1 MPRSWNGDASAIW
14 AIHPSLASFI
24 RAGTGAGK
32 SNPIPIGGHWEYQEV
47 GWFEDLWGGVVLG
60 FGRFGCLL
68 VPRKF
73 ASMELQLLVLGIW
86 DLICLVLGIWFL
98 WSSISMYCALA
109 LI

>member
-47 GWFEDLWGGVVLG
+47 GSFEDL
-60 FGRFGCLL
+60 
-68 VPRKF
+68 
-73 ASMELQLLVLGIW
+73 
-86 DLICLVLGIWFL
+86 
-98 WSSISMYCALA
+98 
-109 LI
+109 